1 MPNFDFLKEADGEGD
16 EEPIRINT
24 SSSRRRPA
32 TRPSTPPLA
41 QQLNDVGK
49 GLMGCGC
56 LVMIGLLVFA
66 GVAGQGMRKK
76 PWHKDDHSVDALL
89 TSQKLVTA
97 YLKAPASAKFPGA
110 VWDNAIGHVRR
121 NGQTYRIDS
130 YVDSQNAFGAM
141 LRTRYSVTLTRTG
154 PEYEDFRLDDIKI
167 MEQ

>member
-1 MPNFDFLKEADGEGD
+1 MPNFDFLREADGEGD

-24 SSSRRRPA
+24 ASSRRRPA
-32 TRPSTPPLA
+32 ARPSTPPLG
-41 QQLNDVGK
+41 QQLQDVGK

-56 LVMIGLLVFA
+56 LVFIGFLVFA
-66 GVAGQGMRKK
+66 GVAGQGMRK
-76 PWHKDDHSVDALL
+76 PWNKEDHSAAALL
-89 TSQKLVTA
+89 MAQKLVTA
-97 YLKAPASAKFPGA
+97 NLVAPASAKFPGA